1 MLRRAFLVVF
11 LITTAISVTAQT
23 GILSQKIT
31 LKVRKQSMPEIFRQI
46 EKAAGVAINYNQKI
60 LPQGQFNLNVTNEEL
75 SVVLVALLSPHKLN
89 YSVLY
94 NRYIVI
100 GRIEKSTPRYTIS
113 GYVYDDS
120 SGEKLIGV
128 SVYNQYSL
136 KGTHTNQDGFYSLT
150 LAADSVNLV
159 FALQPFQS
167 HIESLKLSSDASL
180 NVVLKVNTD
189 FPNYTVSSKPDNQM
203 NYKPDEVHLNART
216 IKQLPVLFG
225 ETDVLKGLQLLPGV
239 SSGNDGTT
247 GLNIRG
253 GGSDQNLILL
263 DDVPIYN
270 PSHIFGFFS
279 VFNSDIVKDVKLMK
293 GGNSS
298 RYSGRLSSVIDVRT
312 LDGNSKKLRVQA
324 SLGVLSSKLSIDGPI
339 GKRKKTTFMLSGRR
353 SYFDLFNNDI
363 ATPFLRSNITPLK
376 TGYYFY
382 DANGKVNHRF
392 NDNHQLSFSFYSG
405 RDNFFIR
412 NSFNLKTD
420 ERSISERDRQTIFWG
435 NRVYSLRDHH
445 VINPKLSAWVNA
457 SYTTYDFG
465 NESSYEYTE
474 STDTQQLNDAYYY
487 RFVSRIQNSIL
498 SYNID
503 YKYTDWLSMKA
514 GAGMV
519 RHTFSRDISSEANV
533 INKKIT
539 ETSSST
545 INEFNSYLEFNW
557 KIRRKLLINSG
568 AHLVKYQLSN
578 KVYNGMQPRFSVN
591 YRPKKRWLVH
601 AAYQKNQ
608 QFLHLLTGTTAGIPI
623 DLWLPSTNNVA
634 PENSRMISGGV
645 SYQKG
650 DYQFSV
656 EAFNTRMDHLIEYK
670 NLANYI
676 DIDNNWEQKITTGK
690 GLAYGYEFLLEKRN
704 GKTKGWISYT
714 LSWNNRQFDD
724 INEGRIFPYKY
735 DRRHN
740 LALFVAHEFNKKIDA
755 SFSWVYTS
763 GANYTVPEQ
772 VYYLHS
778 GLAPNNVIYIYGDRN
793 NYKFPNYHRL
803 DFSVNFKNTNKRFSR
818 HLSVGAYN
826 AYNRLNPFYIS
837 TSYNDKGDRVF
848 DAVSLFPFIPS
859 INYKL
864 VF

>member
-1 MLRRAFLVVF
+1 
-11 LITTAISVTAQT
+11 
-23 GILSQKIT
+23 
-31 LKVRKQSMPEIFRQI
+31 
-46 EKAAGVAINYNQKI
+46 
-60 LPQGQFNLNVTNEEL
+60 
-75 SVVLVALLSPHKLN
+75 
-89 YSVLY
+89 
-94 NRYIVI
+94 
-100 GRIEKSTPRYTIS
+100 
-113 GYVYDDS
+113 
-120 SGEKLIGV
+120 
-128 SVYNQYSL
+128 
-136 KGTHTNQDGFYSLT
+136 
-150 LAADSVNLV
+150 
-159 FALQPFQS
+159 
-167 HIESLKLSSDASL
+167 
-180 NVVLKVNTD
+180 
-189 FPNYTVSSKPDNQM
+189 M

-533 INKKIT
+533 IHKKIT

-690 GLAYGYEFLLEKRN
+690 GLAYG
-704 GKTKGWISYT
+704 
-714 LSWNNRQFDD
+714 
-724 INEGRIFPYKY
+724 
-735 DRRHN
+735 
-740 LALFVAHEFNKKIDA
+740 
-755 SFSWVYTS
+755 
-763 GANYTVPEQ
+763 
-772 VYYLHS
+772 
-778 GLAPNNVIYIYGDRN
+778 
-793 NYKFPNYHRL
+793 
-803 DFSVNFKNTNKRFSR
+803 
-818 HLSVGAYN
+818 
-826 AYNRLNPFYIS
+826 
-837 TSYNDKGDRVF
+837 
-848 DAVSLFPFIPS
+848 
-859 INYKL
+859 
-864 VF
+864 